1 MPQSQ
6 LNQLIEA
13 IKKYNPEGDLDLV
26 SLAYEY
32 AEQAHEGQKRKTG
45 EDYIVH
51 PLGTALILA
60 EMRVNVP
67 IIVAALLHDIP
78 EDTPVTLEEVE
89 KEFGKDIATMVA
101 GLTKLGHVKYRG
113 VERQVENL
121 RKMILALS
129 QDIRVII
136 VKLADRLHNM
146 ETLAAL
152 PPQKQKRIALET
164 MEIYSPIAYRL
175 GMQRISGELEDLAFP
190 YIYPQEYRW
199 LISNV
204 KEKYDERE
212 KYTEKIKPMVTEALK
227 KAGIE
232 VALVDS
238 RAKRYSSLYK
248 KLLRYDMDIE
258 KIYDLVALRIVVK
271 NVTDCYAALGIVH
284 NLWPPLPNR
293 IKDYIAL
300 PKPNGYR
307 SIHTTVFCVDDRIT
321 EIQIRTQEMHD
332 ESETG
337 IAAHWAYEQ
346 AKGTEDYLEKKSS
359 FADKKELQW
368 VQQLRSWQKE
378 SNTPEEFL
386 DSLKIDFF
394 KDRIFAITPN
404 GEVIDLPAGAT
415 PVDFAYQIHTEIGNA
430 CTGAKVNGKIV
441 TLNQELKSGDIVEIL
456 TQKNKKA
463 SESWLEFVKTS
474 NAKNHIRSSLKGN
487 EARLSKTEP
496 TGIELRIVVEDK
508 IGLLKNITDIIARSH
523 INMTSINTITNARF
537 PSLRIH
543 CDIVT
548 KDKIEKLILK
558 LKKLKEIREISYLLI

>member
-1 MPQSQ
+1 
-6 LNQLIEA
+6 
-13 IKKYNPEGDLDLV
+13 
-26 SLAYEY
+26 
-32 AEQAHEGQKRKTG
+32 
-45 EDYIVH
+45 
-51 PLGTALILA
+51 
-60 EMRVNVP
+60 
-67 IIVAALLHDIP
+67 
-78 EDTPVTLEEVE
+78 
-89 KEFGKDIATMVA
+89 
-101 GLTKLGHVKYRG
+101 
-113 VERQVENL
+113 
-121 RKMILALS
+121 
-129 QDIRVII
+129 
-136 VKLADRLHNM
+136 
-146 ETLAAL
+146 
-152 PPQKQKRIALET
+152 

-190 YIYPQEYRW
+190 YIYPQEHRW

-212 KYTEKIKPMVTEALK
+212 EYTEKIKPIILDALT

-232 VALVDS
+232 VATIDS

-271 NVTDCYAALGIVH
+271 NVADCYAALGVVH

-307 SIHTTVFCVDDRIT
+307 SIHTTVFCVDNRIT

-346 AKGTEDYLEKKSS
+346 AKQTKDYLERKSS
-359 FADKKELQW
+359 VADKKELQW

-378 SNTPEEFL
+378 SNTPEEFME
-386 DSLKIDFF
+386 SLKIDFF
-394 KDRIFAITPN
+394 KDRIFAITPT

-415 PVDFAYQIHTEIGNA
+415 AVDFAYQIHTEIGNA
-430 CTGAKVNGKIV
+430 CAGAKVNGKIV
-441 TLNQELKSGDIVEIL
+441 PLEQELKSGDIVEIL

-474 NAKNHIRSSLKGN
+474 NAKNHIKAALKGN
-487 EARLSKTEP
+487 GARLSKTEP
-496 TGIELRIVVEDK
+496 TGIELKITVEDK

-523 INMTSINTITNARF
+523 INMASINTITNARF
-537 PSLRIH
+537 PILRIR
-543 CDIVT
+543 CDIVS

-558 LKKLKEIREISYLLI
+558 LKKLKEIKEISYLLV